1 MRRQDDH
8 LASEVL
14 PTPLPEIDFQKLLC
28 MARASFA
35 SRRKYIFFNELISQ
49 PEALPRSVAVKSSS
63 KEIKFCAMQHHTV
76 LAM

>member
-14 PTPLPEIDFQKLLC
+14 PAPLPEIDFQNLRC

-35 SRRKYIFFNELISQ
+35 GRRKYIFFNELISQ
-49 PEALPRSVAVKSSS
+49 PETLPRSVAAKSSS
-63 KEIKFCAMQHHTV
+63 KEIKFCAVQHHAM